1 MLNETMQLTQYIR
14 ENEHQL
20 SEVGRNLSVYTVDV
34 KYSNSIVKG
43 NIHIRLNVIRA
54 FAIRLI
60 KGIDIQVKKAE
71 KKKANLRLGKNFK
84 LTAR

>member
-1 MLNETMQLTQYIR
+1 MLNGTMQLTQYIR

-20 SEVGRNLSVYTVDV
+20 SEVDRNLSVYTVDV

-60 KGIDIQVKKAE
+60 KGIDIQVKKQKR
-71 KKKANLRLGKNFK
+71 KKQ
-84 LTAR
+84 T

>member
-1 MLNETMQLTQYIR
+1 MLNGTMQLTQYIR

-20 SEVGRNLSVYTVDV
+20 SEAGRNLSVYTVDV
-34 KYSNSIVKG
+34 KYSNSIVKE

-60 KGIDIQVKKAE
+60 KGIDIQVKKQKR
-71 KKKANLRLGKNFK
+71 KKQ
-84 LTAR
+84 T